1 MVDNTRV
8 RQSLSSTDG
17 SAQIFHK
24 FRKINPHQFLRN
36 NNEANII
43 FVIITDYTENAPI
56 QDVLRQKLI
65 HISKQIRFGWA
76 GVCQKHVV
84 VVLYFY
90 IFG

>member
-1 MVDNTRV
+1 MVDNTLV

-24 FRKINPHQFLRN
+24 FRKINPHQFPRYN
-36 NNEANII
+36 NVANII

-56 QDVLRQKLI
+56 QDVLHPKLI
-65 HISKQIRFGWA
+65 YISKLICFVWA
-76 GVCQKHVV
+76 GVVV
-84 VVLYFY
+84 VVLHFY